1 MAKLD
6 WKKLEQAFRREHAR
20 TGIKLQDWCRQNNI
34 SYGTARRYI
43 KLRKNLPRN
52 SEESAQKNAQ
62 KSAQIDDQKS
72 AQKNAHESDGE
83 ASHDEA
89 SGDDGSDEK
98 CAKNCANSAKTKRN
112 SRSGNPHPVARFSDR
127 NTHAVRHRGYA
138 KYLEADNLMDDAS
151 DMVLFDEL
159 VFTRARALSVTGT
172 LKKMFADL
180 KEAAD
185 VETRVALYDKILKA
199 EQALDRNIARIESIE
214 RSLLTLDVL
223 AETAPK
229 LRADR
234 ERINAARDKL
244 RAETDILTSQ
254 RRSIVTPVSDIVS
267 SLHEMSNSGRLDD
280 IPEE

>member
-6 WKKLEQAFRREHAR
+6 WKKLEQAFRREHAE
-20 TGIKLQDWCRQNNI
+20 TGITLLDWCRKKKINYN
-34 SYGTARRYI
+34 TARTRI
-43 KLRKNLPRN
+43 KMGKIDHEIDHKTDHETDHDIPD
-52 SEESAQKNAQ
+52 EEPSNDA
-62 KSAQIDDQKS
+62 
-72 AQKNAHESDGE
+72 GY
-83 ASHDEA
+83 
-89 SGDDGSDEK
+89 GGEK
-98 CAKNCANSAKTKRN
+98 CAENSEKNCANSAETKHN
-112 SRSGNPHPVARFSDR
+112 SRSGNPHPVAGFSER
-127 NTHAVRHRGYA
+127 NTHAIRHGGYA
-138 KYLEADNLMDDAS
+138 KYLDADELMDDAAG
-151 DMVLFDEL
+151 MVLRDEL
-159 VFTRARALSVTGT
+159 TFTRARALSVTGT

-254 RRSIVTPVSDIVS
+254 RRGVVTPVSDIVS

>member
-20 TGIKLQDWCRQNNI
+20 TGIKLQDWCRKNNI

-43 KLRKNLPRN
+43 KLRKNPPIN
-52 SEESAQKNAQ
+52 TEESAQKN
-62 KSAQIDDQKS
+62 AQIDDQKS
-72 AQKNAHESDGE
+72 AQKNVQGSDDESSNDK
-83 ASHDEA
+83 AYS
-89 SGDDGSDEK
+89 DDGSGEK
-98 CAKNCANSAKTKRN
+98 CAKNCANSAETKRN

-159 VFTRARALSVTGT
+159 VFTRARALSVTKA
-172 LKKMFADL
+172 LKGMFADL
-180 KEAAD
+180 EEATD

-254 RRSIVTPVSDIVS
+254 RRGVITPVSDIVS

>member
-83 ASHDEA
+83 ASYDEA

-98 CAKNCANSAKTKRN
+98 RAKNCANSAKTKRN

-180 KEAAD
+180 KEA
-185 VETRVALYDKILKA
+185 
-199 EQALDRNIARIESIE
+199 
-214 RSLLTLDVL
+214 
-223 AETAPK
+223 
-229 LRADR
+229 
-234 ERINAARDKL
+234 
-244 RAETDILTSQ
+244 
-254 RRSIVTPVSDIVS
+254 
-267 SLHEMSNSGRLDD
+267 
-280 IPEE
+280 

>member
-83 ASHDEA
+83 ASYDEA
-89 SGDDGSDEK
+89 SGDDGSDEQ

-223 AETAPK
+223 VETAPK

-254 RRSIVTPVSDIVS
+254 RRGVVTPVSDIVS

>member
-20 TGIKLQDWCRQNNI
+20 TGIKLQDWCRKNNI

-43 KLRKNLPRN
+43 KLRKNPPIN
-52 SEESAQKNAQ
+52 TEESAQKNAQ

-72 AQKNAHESDGE
+72 AQKNVQGSDDESSNDK
-83 ASHDEA
+83 AYS
-89 SGDDGSDEK
+89 DDGSGEK
-98 CAKNCANSAKTKRN
+98 CAKNCANSAETKRN

-159 VFTRARALSVTGT
+159 VFTRARALSVTKA
-172 LKKMFADL
+172 LKGMFADL
-180 KEAAD
+180 EEATD

-244 RAETDILTSQ
+244 
-254 RRSIVTPVSDIVS
+254 
-267 SLHEMSNSGRLDD
+267 
-280 IPEE
+280 

>member
-20 TGIKLQDWCRQNNI
+20 TGIKLQDWCRKNNI

-43 KLRKNLPRN
+43 KLRKNPPIN
-52 SEESAQKNAQ
+52 TEESAQKNAQ

-72 AQKNAHESDGE
+72 AQKNVQGSDDESSNDK
-83 ASHDEA
+83 AYS
-89 SGDDGSDEK
+89 DDGSGEK
-98 CAKNCANSAKTKRN
+98 CAKNCANSAETKRN

-159 VFTRARALSVTGT
+159 VFTRARALSVTKA
-172 LKKMFADL
+172 LKGMFADL
-180 KEAAD
+180 EEATD

-199 EQALDRNIARIESIE
+199 ERNIARIESIE

-254 RRSIVTPVSDIVS
+254 RRGVITPVSDIVS

>member
-6 WKKLEQAFRREHAR
+6 WKKLEQEFRREHAR

-43 KLRKNLPRN
+43 KLRKNSPRN
-52 SEESAQKNAQ
+52 TEESAQKNAQ
-62 KSAQIDDQKS
+62 KSAQIDAQKR
-72 AQKNAHESDGE
+72 AQKNAQGSD
-83 ASHDEA
+83 DEP
-89 SGDDGSDEK
+89 SNDEPYGDDGSGEK
-98 CAKNCANSAKTKRN
+98 CAKNCENSTETKRIRG
-112 SRSGNPHPVARFSDR
+112 SRFLPPSNAFSER

-151 DMVLFDEL
+151 DMVLLDEL
-159 VFTRARALSVTGT
+159 VFTRARALSVTKA
-172 LKKMFADL
+172 LKGMFADL
-180 KEAAD
+180 DNAAD

-254 RRSIVTPVSDIVS
+254 RRGVITPVSDIVS

-280 IPEE
+280 IPE

>member
-83 ASHDEA
+83 ASYDEA
-89 SGDDGSDEK
+89 SGDDGSDEQ

-254 RRSIVTPVSDIVS
+254 RRGVVTPVSDIVS

>member
-43 KLRKNLPRN
+43 KLRKNSPKN
-52 SEESAQKNAQ
+52 TEESAQKNAQ
-62 KSAQIDDQKS
+62 KSAQIDTQKS
-72 AQKNAHESDGE
+72 AQKNAHGADDES
-83 ASHDEA
+83 SNDE
-89 SGDDGSDEK
+89 SYGDDGSDEK
-98 CAKNCANSAKTKRN
+98 CAKNCANSAETKRN

-254 RRSIVTPVSDIVS
+254 RRGVITPVSDIVS

>member
-6 WKKLEQAFRREHAR
+6 WKKLEQAFRREHVK

-34 SYGTARRYI
+34 SYDTARRYI
-43 KLRKNLPRN
+43 KLRKHSPRN
-52 SEESAQKNAQ
+52 TEKSAQKN
-62 KSAQIDDQKS
+62 AQIDDQKS
-72 AQKNAHESDGE
+72 AQKSDGNS
-83 ASHDEA
+83 SHDEP
-89 SGDDGSDEK
+89 SGDDGCDEK
-98 CAKNCANSAKTKRN
+98 CANLAETKRTRG
-112 SRSGNPHPVARFSDR
+112 SRLLPPSNAFSQR

-138 KYLEADNLMDDAS
+138 KYLEADNLIDDAVG
-151 DMVLFDEL
+151 MELADEL

-234 ERINAARDKL
+234 ERTNAARDKL

-254 RRSIVTPVSDIVS
+254 RRGVVTPVSDIVS